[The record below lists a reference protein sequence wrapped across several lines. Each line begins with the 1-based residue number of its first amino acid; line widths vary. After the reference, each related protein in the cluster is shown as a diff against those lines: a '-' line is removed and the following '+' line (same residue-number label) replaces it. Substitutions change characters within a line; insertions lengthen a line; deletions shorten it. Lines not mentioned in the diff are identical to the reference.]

1 MTTIT
6 LPDGSKHSVEPGTT
20 LESLAPA
27 VPHGCRWPVM
37 AAKVDYDLRELTY
50 RLDHDARVEF
60 VDLGSEDG
68 MRIYRRTGILTL
80 VMAAREVLQGCRVM
94 IQHSLSNGL
103 YGEIRWRRPLT
114 EAHVKAIEERM
125 HEIVRA
131 DKRIVR
137 KSLAVSDAIELFR
150 ADGQMDKVRLLKYR
164 KSDTVNIYQCGWLSD
179 YLYGYMA
186 PSTGYVKTFQLR
198 HYLPGFILEFPRRSN
213 PEELPRYVEQGKLAA
228 VYFETE
234 KWGKVVGVTDAASL
248 NDVIGAGDVDA
259 LIQMVEALHE
269 KNVAQIADV
278 IASNRDRIAVV
289 LIAGPSSS
297 GKTTFAQRLRVQ
309 LRVNG
314 LNPVPISLDDYFVDR
329 ADTPRDEHGEYDFE
343 SIDAIDVPLLN
354 EHMTRMIQ
362 GEEVEVPVF
371 DFLAGKRAPRSRPIR
386 LERDQMLIIEGIHG
400 LNDKLTRSIPMG
412 RKFKIYASALTHLNI
427 DDHNR
432 IPTTDVRML
441 RRLVRDN
448 LFRGHSAQETIRMWP
463 KVRAGEERNIFP
475 FQETTDVMFNTAL
488 AYELAVLKPY
498 AEELL
503 DAIRPDEPEYVEAK
517 RLRKFLKYILP
528 VEAAVIPPNSIMRE
542 FIGGSCFYSEVAEL
556 AVSQEATTSPRV
568 WG

>member
-1 MTTIT
+1 MITIT
-6 LPDGSKHSVEPGTT
+6 LPDGKKHRAESGIT
-20 LESLAPA
+20 LECVAQA
-27 VPHGCRWPVM
+27 APHGCRWPVM
-37 AAKVDYDLRELTY
+37 AAKVDHDLRELTY
-50 RLDHDARVEF
+50 RLDSDARVEF

-80 VMAAREVLQGCRVM
+80 VMAAREVLQGCRVV

-114 EAHVKAIEERM
+114 EAHVSAIEARM
-125 HEIVRA
+125 HEIARS
-131 DKRIVR
+131 DLPIERNRI
-137 KSLAVSDAIELFR
+137 AVSDAIELFR
-150 ADGQMDKVRLLKYR
+150 NDGQMDKVRLLKYR
-164 KSDTVNIYQCGWLSD
+164 TSDTVNIYQCGWLSD

-186 PSTGYVKTFQLR
+186 PSTGYLKSFRLR
-198 HYLPGFILEFPRRSN
+198 HYLPGFILEFPRRTN
-213 PEELPRYVEQGKLAA
+213 PLELPEYVEQGKLAT
-228 VYFETE
+228 VYFEAE
-234 KWGKVVGVTDAASL
+234 KWGKVIGVTDVASL
-248 NDVIGAGDVDA
+248 NDVIQVGDVDA
-259 LIQMVEALHE
+259 LIQTVEALHE
-269 KNVAQIADV
+269 KKVAQIADV
-278 IASNRDRIAVV
+278 IALNRDRIAVV

-297 GKTTFAQRLRVQ
+297 GKTTFAQRLSVQ

-314 LNPVPISLDDYFVDR
+314 LSPVPISLDDYFVDR
-329 ADTPRDEHGEYDFE
+329 ENTPRDHDGEYDFE
-343 SIDAIDVPLLN
+343 SIDAIDIGLLN

-371 DFLAGKRAPRSRPIR
+371 DFLEGRRTSKGRPVK

-432 IPTTDVRML
+432 IPTTDVRIL
-441 RRLVRDN
+441 RRLVRDS

-475 FQETTDVMFNTAL
+475 FQETADVMFNTAL

-528 VEAAVIPPNSIMRE
+528 VKAADIPPNSIMRE
-542 FIGGSCFYSEVAEL
+542 FIGGSCFRRDQDS
-556 AVSQEATTSPRV
+556 
-568 WG
+568 

>member
-1 MTTIT
+1 
-6 LPDGSKHSVEPGTT
+6 
-20 LESLAPA
+20 
-27 VPHGCRWPVM
+27 M

-228 VYFETE
+228 VYFEAE

-269 KNVAQIADV
+269 KKVAQIADV

-371 DFLAGKRAPRSRPIR
+371 DFLAGKRASRSRPIR

-556 AVSQEATTSPRV
+556 AVSEEATTSPRV